1 MGGLGDEWPD
11 QIRYRVGEE
20 GEHVWAYPRCRVATR
35 RVWISGGASST
46 ARSPSEL
53 ASRRR
58 CQVTVLLEFD
68 PAFHGERMLTRD
80 TGRARRRT
88 T

>member
-1 MGGLGDEWPD
+1 MGGLGDEWSD

-20 GEHVWAYPRCRVATR
+20 GEHSVGIPPMPCRHAEGVD
-35 RVWISGGASST
+35 SGGASST

-58 CQVTVLLEFD
+58 CQVTVLLEV
-68 PAFHGERMLTRD
+68 
-80 TGRARRRT
+80 
-88 T
+88 